1 MRWKK
6 QAAPDVK
13 LKLTRMRKKA
23 GHLKRGLFRW
33 FENGL
38 ARKAPGLLLEL
49 FPPSAVIIEPT
60 NICNL
65 RCPLCPT
72 SQSRRKKGRMP
83 LAALRKIAAGLPSSI
98 QTIHLY
104 LSGEPLLH
112 DDCFTMVSELSRL
125 GLKTSLSTNGTRL
138 GKCVDAVL
146 DSQPDELIIALDG
159 AKRETYARYRIG
171 ADFDSVVDN
180 IRRLVLAKRARNL
193 LRPRIVLQCLVTRDT
208 EPELGAVQGLARDIG
223 VDAISF
229 ISVSLGTQYTD
240 AATRQQ
246 LAERFLPQ
254 DASGCR
260 YERSLNGDYVLKWKH
275 PYCPLWRLPV
285 ILWNGDVTSCCFDH
299 DGIEVYGNVLEQ
311 SFHDVWRGANHVSVV
326 QRMLPRKMTICKT
339 CGITSGDENRYIPL
353 PH

>member
-1 MRWKK
+1 M
-6 QAAPDVK
+6 K

-23 GHLKRGLFRW
+23 GRLKRRLLQW
-33 FENGL
+33 FEKSL

-49 FPPSAVIIEPT
+49 FPPTAVIIEPT

-72 SQSRRKKGRMP
+72 SESRRKKGRMP
-83 LAALRKIAAGLPSSI
+83 LDALRKIVAELPPSI
-98 QTIHLY
+98 RTCQLY

-112 DDCFTMVSELSRL
+112 DDCFAMVSELSRL

-138 GKCVDAVL
+138 GKCVDEVL

-159 AKRETYARYRIG
+159 AKRETYERYRIG

-180 IRRLVLAKRARNL
+180 VRRLILAKRARNL

-208 EPELGAVQGLARDIG
+208 EAELGAVQELARDLG
-223 VDAISF
+223 VDEISF
-229 ISVSLGTQYTD
+229 ISVSLGTHHTD
-240 AATRQQ
+240 ATTRRE

-254 DASGCR
+254 DASYCR
-260 YERSLNGDYVLKWKH
+260 YERSLNGDYVLKWKQ

-285 ILWNGDVTSCCFDH
+285 ILWNGDLTACCFDLN
-299 DGIEVYGNVLEQ
+299 GIEVYGNVLER
-311 SFHDVWRGANHVSVV
+311 SFHDVWRGANHISTV
-326 QRMLPRKMTICKT
+326 QRMLPRNMTLCKT
-339 CGITSGDENRYIPL
+339 CGITSGDENRHFQIVEKK
-353 PH
+353 